1 MMFSLRCARVATGVI
16 AALALCTASALSQ
29 QPSGDRFKNQP
40 LGDALRVLQARGLR
54 IVFTSTIVT
63 PDLRVRVE
71 PRAKTARQQLDE
83 LLAPHG
89 LQAIEGPGKIIQV
102 VRATTRAEV
111 QPSATSNGT
120 IEGRVVDA
128 STGGPLAS
136 ILVDVEGANSSR
148 TNEAGRFSVLNVAS
162 GTRILRVATDGYAR
176 FSRAV
181 RVQPGRTSTVTLGL
195 EPVYG
200 NHTEHVT
207 VTRSILQR
215 QDHGVASEARLGRGE
230 FDALRSVVSDDP
242 LRAVHVLPTVWAAN
256 DFRSEFSVR
265 GSPYRHVEMVVDG
278 VATPWIQ
285 HSLPGRGAA
294 GSLAMITSHA
304 LERTTLRAGAYPRRY
319 GDHLGAELDVTLREG
334 SRAGRQVRG
343 SIGGSS
349 ATVVGEGPVGRSAR
363 GSWLLA
369 LRRSYVEWPVGRDD
383 GNAFGFTDA
392 LAKVV
397 YDVRPN
403 EQITVS
409 LLGGVSTV
417 DELDDLGLNELGDGT
432 NRTAVANLAWRA
444 TVGPNLL
451 VSQRASLVVHDFR
464 NRYQTGEEA
473 DRGSNEEVSYRAD
486 VARAMPGGVLEAGA
500 HVRRIRGARQFTR
513 AGGLVFARPEPSLNE
528 GDAPVGERFE
538 ASSWLRSG
546 FAHFAWSPMQG
557 LTLTPG
563 LRATDSTLEDRG
575 AISPWVLGEW
585 AFAPGWTL
593 TTSAGV
599 SHQFPQLHNVVGR
612 TGPFDRRPERATHV
626 DVGIEQRL
634 ADSVRWQATV
644 FSREERDILRDPDM
658 HPRLDGPDAGLGA
671 PLINPSHPFDYVNAL
686 RGSARGIE
694 LLVERRSPTALSG
707 WVAYSFGKAR
717 YSDLE
722 RHETFWADLD
732 QRHAVNIFGIY
743 RLSDRMSV
751 AGTFRSGSNLPI
763 PGYLAGRDGALF
775 VGSERNRIR
784 LPAYARL
791 DLRADRAFF
800 VQGRRVTF
808 FLEVLNVLNR
818 TNLGLASGSIRPS
831 TGEAVGFTSELFP
844 RLASAGIQIDF

>member
-1 MMFSLRCARVATGVI
+1 MTVSLRCARAATVVI
-16 AALALCTASALSQ
+16 AVLAVCTASGLAQ
-29 QPSGDRFKNQP
+29 QQSADRVENQP
-40 LGDALRVLQARGLR
+40 LADALRALQARGLR
-54 IVFTSTIVT
+54 IVFTSTIIT

-89 LQAIEGPGKIIQV
+89 LQAIEGPRRIMQV
-102 VRATTRAEV
+102 VRATTRADV
-111 QPSATSNGT
+111 QPSPTSNGT

-128 STGGPLAS
+128 STGVPLAS
-136 ILVDVEGANSSR
+136 VLVDVDGNSSR
-148 TNEAGRFSVLNVAS
+148 TNDAGGFSVLNVAP
-162 GTRILRVATDGYAR
+162 GTRMLRVATDGYAR

-181 RVQPGRTSTVTLGL
+181 RVQTGRTSTVTLGL
-195 EPVYG
+195 EPVHG

-207 VTRSILQR
+207 VSRSILQR

-230 FDALRSVVSDDP
+230 LEALRSVATDDP
-242 LRAVHVLPTVWAAN
+242 IRAVHALPNVWAAN

-278 VATPWIQ
+278 VATPWLQ

-334 SRAGRQVRG
+334 SRTGRQLRG

-363 GSWLLA
+363 GAWLVA

-392 LAKVV
+392 LAKIV
-397 YDVRPN
+397 YDVRPSQ
-403 EQITVS
+403 QITVS
-409 LLGGVSTV
+409 LLGGESTV
-417 DELDDLGLNELGDGT
+417 DELDDQGPNELGDGT

-444 TVGPNLL
+444 IFGPNLL
-451 VSQRASLVVHDFR
+451 VSQRAYLVVHDYR

-473 DRGSNEEVSYRAD
+473 DRGANEEVSYRAD
-486 VARAMPGGVLEAGA
+486 VARAMRGGVFEAGA
-500 HVRRIRGARQFTR
+500 HVRRMRGSRE
-513 AGGLVFARPEPSLNE
+513 FARSRGLAFASAGPLSSD
-528 GDAPVGERFE
+528 GDETVTDGFE

-546 FAHFAWSPMQG
+546 YAHFAWSPMRG

-575 AISPWVLGEW
+575 AVSPWLLGEW

-593 TTSAGV
+593 TASAGV
-599 SHQFPQLHNVVGR
+599 SHQFPQLHKVLGGI
-612 TGPFDRRPERATHV
+612 GPFDLRPERATHV
-626 DVGIEQRL
+626 DIGIEQRL

-644 FSREERDILRDPDM
+644 FSREERDILREPDM
-658 HPRLDGPDAGLGA
+658 HPRLDGPDAGLGGT
-671 PLINPSHPFDYVNAL
+671 LTDPSDPFDYASAL
-686 RGSARGIE
+686 RGSARGLE
-694 LLVERRSPTALSG
+694 LLVERRSPTGLSG
-707 WVAYSFGKAR
+707 WVAYSFGQAR
-717 YSDLE
+717 YEDLE
-722 RHETFWADLD
+722 RRETYWAELD
-732 QRHAVNIFGIY
+732 QRHAVNVFGMY

-751 AGTFRSGSNLPI
+751 AGTFRAGSNFPI
-763 PGYLAGRDGALF
+763 PAYLAARDGALF

-818 TNLGLASGSIRPS
+818 TNLGLASGFIRQS
-831 TGEAVGFTSELFP
+831 TGEAIGFTSELFP
-844 RLASAGIQIDF
+844 RRASAGIQIDF